1 MLRNQGS
8 RSSHHP
14 SYEMIRDKILNG
26 ELEGGT
32 KIVEEKLA
40 SELGFSRTPI
50 RDSIRRLE
58 YEGLIVRKK
67 SCRRQKKIYAT
78 CLKCE
83 CC

>member
-40 SELGFSRTPI
+40 SELGFS
-50 RDSIRRLE
+50 
-58 YEGLIVRKK
+58 
-67 SCRRQKKIYAT
+67 
-78 CLKCE
+78 
-83 CC
+83 